1 MGRGF
6 QRVCRVKVRRFQEV
20 AAAFG
25 CEEHNGTEDNQEDH
39 YAQDVFNGVVRME
52 RDAVQRYAV
61 FIFQFFDFHAVRVVR
76 TDFVQGDNVRYDQ
89 AEQYQ
94 RYGNDVQGEEA
105 VQSGIGNGKV
115 TTNPNRQILAD
126 HRNSGE

>member
-1 MGRGF
+1 
-6 QRVCRVKVRRFQEV
+6 
-20 AAAFG
+20 
-25 CEEHNGTEDNQEDH
+25 
-39 YAQDVFNGVVRME
+39 ME

-94 RYGNDVQGEEA
+94 RYGNDVQGKEA
-105 VQSGIGNGKV
+105 VQCGIGNGKV
-115 TTNPNRQILAD
+115 TTNPNR
-126 HRNSGE
+126 